1 MYLTNAAA
9 RRPAESAGSEPKH
22 TASEAR
28 RAKNKTVPAIV
39 FYALQSFFS
48 GTGVVKIFLP
58 EFLAESY

>member
-9 RRPAESAGSEPKH
+9 RCPAESAGSEPKH

-39 FYALQSFFS
+39 FYAQDSLFC
-48 GTGVVKIFLP
+48 GAGVVKIFLP
-58 EFLAESY
+58 EILLESY